1 MLMSSQSQDTIIQI
15 QIWPLDLPITDP
27 FVVATGRLLAAGN
40 CFLRV
45 QLKNGVAGYGEMA
58 PFPEVGGPD
67 RKTSMRVAIQLAEI
81 AVGTPASQYEQLA
94 VTFEEHAPDCPAAR
108 CALETAILDALSRYR
123 QIPLWDLWG
132 GLDVRS
138 RETDVTIPIADLE
151 RTVTLARE
159 WYDRGFRQ
167 FKMKVGLDVDQDI
180 CRLEAIHRTLLDVTF
195 IADANQGY
203 TPDQCRVF
211 VKAIQQMGAKI
222 GLLEQPVAKH
232 DLDSMAA
239 LRRDLGVPLVADES
253 VRTVAD
259 AKNIIEKK
267 AADVINIK
275 IMKSGVLQAVAIAAC
290 ARAANLRLMIGG
302 MVETRVAMGCSFGL
316 VLGLGGFDHLDLD
329 TPLLLSTDP
338 VKGGYRYSGPH
349 LQPWTGPGLGV
360 ESVSRPAV
368 TTDITTIQ

>member
-1 MLMSSQSQDTIIQI
+1 MLMSSHDQDRIIQI